1 MWRSIFDYGSLTSSN
16 SAEIGLVDATPP
28 ADPLSSLLDVNE
40 SARKGR
46 IAAAAA
52 AAGGGDAAA
61 NNERGGGGGD
71 RDAPPPPG
79 GDDARRAF
87 EGRFGAHDGYRK
99 FDATESVT
107 LSRYLDM
114 LNKRDEVERRRGRID
129 DVLRG
134 LSGSSTATSMI
145 LSALGMRPDD
155 DASSSS
161 SSSSPRWPSKRC
173 DRIAVVTV
181 DGSIDRSCA
190 SRVIRS
196 LREIK
201 KDKQVK
207 AVVLRVDSPGGSVV
221 SSEAILEEIK
231 LLDKVRTFPFAS
243 ARTT

>member
-1 MWRSIFDYGSLTSSN
+1 
-16 SAEIGLVDATPP
+16 
-28 ADPLSSLLDVNE
+28 
-40 SARKGR
+40 
-46 IAAAAA
+46 
-52 AAGGGDAAA
+52 
-61 NNERGGGGGD
+61 
-71 RDAPPPPG
+71 
-79 GDDARRAF
+79 
-87 EGRFGAHDGYRK
+87 
-99 FDATESVT
+99 
-107 LSRYLDM
+107 M

-161 SSSSPRWPSKRC
+161 SSRWPSKRC

>member
-1 MWRSIFDYGSLTSSN
+1 
-16 SAEIGLVDATPP
+16 
-28 ADPLSSLLDVNE
+28 
-40 SARKGR
+40 
-46 IAAAAA
+46 
-52 AAGGGDAAA
+52 
-61 NNERGGGGGD
+61 
-71 RDAPPPPG
+71 
-79 GDDARRAF
+79 
-87 EGRFGAHDGYRK
+87 
-99 FDATESVT
+99 
-107 LSRYLDM
+107 M

-155 DASSSS
+155 DASSSSSS